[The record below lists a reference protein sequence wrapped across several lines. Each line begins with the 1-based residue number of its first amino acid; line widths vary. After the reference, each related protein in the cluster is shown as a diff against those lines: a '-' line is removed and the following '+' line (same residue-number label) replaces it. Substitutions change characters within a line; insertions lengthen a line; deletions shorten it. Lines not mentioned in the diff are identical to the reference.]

1 MELEKIFDLTVEEAI
16 QITKDFLSVNPGPLW
31 VEEVSY
37 LEEGV
42 SHAK

>member
-16 QITKDFLSVNPGPLW
+16 QITKDFLSIDPGPLW

-37 LEEGV
+37 LEGDYND
-42 SHAK
+42 K